1 MNISTSIL
9 TWFDIAKRDLPFRN
23 NKNPYN
29 IWVSEIM
36 LQQTKV
42 ETVIPY
48 YNNWIKKYPDIVSV
62 AKAPESNLLKTWEG
76 LGYYARC
83 RNFHKAAKI
92 VCKDYDSISL
102 ALGISLEVYQLSVII
117 LQELFFLSHLI
128 SHLLL

>member
-62 AKAPESNLLKTWEG
+62 SRI
-76 LGYYARC
+76 ART
-83 RNFHKAAKI
+83 
-92 VCKDYDSISL
+92 S
-102 ALGISLEVYQLSVII
+102 
-117 LQELFFLSHLI
+117 
-128 SHLLL
+128 

>member
-62 AKAPESNLLKTWEG
+62 SKASESDLLKTWEG
-76 LGYYARC
+76 LGTTRDVETFTKQQKLFV
-83 RNFHKAAKI
+83 RIMNLL
-92 VCKDYDSISL
+92 SL
-102 ALGISLEVYQLSVII
+102 VLGISLEVYQAWVII
-117 LQELFFLSHLI
+117 LQGLFFLSHLI